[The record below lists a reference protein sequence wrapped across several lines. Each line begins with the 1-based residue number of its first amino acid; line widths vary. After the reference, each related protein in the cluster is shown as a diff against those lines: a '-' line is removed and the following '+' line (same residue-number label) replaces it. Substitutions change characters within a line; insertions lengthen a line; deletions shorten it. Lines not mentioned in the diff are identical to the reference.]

1 MKTHFGIDYGSKL
14 AGTTAICYNLD
25 NQLFI
30 LNSEKKK
37 DSDQFISEAIVELKP
52 SAIYIDAPLSI
63 PAAFYNRGTNFHYR
77 KCDRLTSAMSPMFLG
92 GLTARAMSLRQ
103 GHKQYHFH
111 ECYPSYFIR
120 EVLDAKEYY
129 HKKEV
134 VPNEQ
139 IIDLLQEHLNFKI
152 PSLGSYHQLDSVIC
166 WLSGMRHI
174 KNQHLVLGDEN
185 EGVIIV

>member
-14 AGTTAICYNLD
+14 AGTTAICYNLE
-25 NQLFI
+25 NQLCVI
-30 LNSEKKK
+30 NSEKKK
-37 DSDQFISEAIVELKP
+37 DSDQFIGAAIDELKP
-52 SAIYIDAPLSI
+52 IAIYLDAPLSI
-63 PAAFYNRGTNFHYR
+63 PSAFYDKGSDFHYR
-77 KCDRLTSAMSPMFLG
+77 ACDRLTSAMSPMFLG

-103 GHKQYHFH
+103 KHKEYDFH

-120 EVLDAKEYY
+120 EVLNAKTHYN
-129 HKKEV
+129 KKEGR
-134 VPNEQ
+134 PNQQ
-139 IIDLLQEHLNFKI
+139 IISMIQDHVKYDLPLLET
-152 PSLGSYHQLDSVIC
+152 YHQLDAVIC